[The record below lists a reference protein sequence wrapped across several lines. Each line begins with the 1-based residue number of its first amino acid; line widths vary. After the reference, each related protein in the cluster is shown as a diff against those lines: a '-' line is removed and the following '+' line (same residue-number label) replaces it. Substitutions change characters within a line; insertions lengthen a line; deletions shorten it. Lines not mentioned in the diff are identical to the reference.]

1 MIEDLVIR
9 YAPDLPAVIQ
19 GLSVSLLPREK
30 IGVVGR
36 TGEEPT
42 FNGGVRSLI
51 SSSHRVGQE
60 YPCDEPPSLRGPF
73 RRTDHVSSLLLVRR
87 SQPGLTSLRN
97 SLDGLDIV
105 SIGLADLR
113 SKVVSA

>member
-42 FNGGVRSLI
+42 FNGGDRKS
-51 SSSHRVGQE
+51 
-60 YPCDEPPSLRGPF
+60 
-73 RRTDHVSSLLLVRR
+73 
-87 SQPGLTSLRN
+87 
-97 SLDGLDIV
+97 
-105 SIGLADLR
+105 
-113 SKVVSA
+113 VV